1 MLPHS
6 AGREARPAPAS
17 RGALGVSDDLDQHL
31 PGTLGRAPAEP
42 DAEQPA
48 ISRRR
53 FLKIGASGAGA
64 AVALG
69 ALDDA
74 AAAAAGDFSFAIL
87 TDVHYAA
94 RARRGSRYYSDS
106 LAKMRRCV
114 ETLNKRR
121 PAFAVAL
128 GDTIDKAKDKA
139 TELGYLRAISAEFA
153 KFRGERHYVIGN
165 HDVATLSKKEFIAG
179 CSAPADTVAKAARP
193 GRRGAGSSYHSFDSG
208 RYHFV
213 VLDGNFRKDGTAYD
227 AGNFNWTD
235 TYIHAPQREWLR
247 RDLAK
252 ARGRKTIVF
261 IHQNLHDEKNAHGV
275 KNAPE
280 TRSVLE
286 RAGNVLAVIQGH
298 DHAGGCTKIEGIHY
312 FTLKAMVEGP
322 GLANN
327 AYALVHLDARDRIRV
342 EGFGRQKDRAFE

>member
-1 MLPHS
+1 M
-6 AGREARPAPAS
+6 
-17 RGALGVSDDLDQHL
+17 SDDLNRRL
-31 PGTLGRAPAEP
+31 F
-42 DAEQPA
+42 A

-53 FLKIGASGAGA
+53 FLKIGAAGVGA
-64 AVALG
+64 AVASR

-74 AAAAAGDFSFAIL
+74 AAAAGGEFSFAIL

-94 RARRGSRYYSDS
+94 RARGGNRYYSAS
-106 LAKMRRCV
+106 LAKMQRCV

-121 PAFAVAL
+121 PAFVVAL

-139 TELGYLRAISAEFA
+139 TELAYLRAISAEFA

-165 HDVATLSKKEFIAG
+165 HDVATLSKSEFAAG
-179 CSAPADTVAKAARP
+179 CRSA
-193 GRRGAGSSYHSFDSG
+193 GATYHSFDSG

-213 VLDGNFRKDGTAYD
+213 VLDANFKRDGTAYD
-227 AGNFNWTD
+227 AGNFGWTN

-261 IHQNLHDEKNAHGV
+261 VHQNLHDEKNAHGV

-286 RAGNVLAVIQGH
+286 AAGNVLAVIQGH
-298 DHAGGCTKIEGIHY
+298 DHAGGYTKIEGIHY

-327 AYALVHLDARDRIRV
+327 AYALVHVDARDRIRV
-342 EGFGRQKDRAFE
+342 EGFGRQKDRAFA